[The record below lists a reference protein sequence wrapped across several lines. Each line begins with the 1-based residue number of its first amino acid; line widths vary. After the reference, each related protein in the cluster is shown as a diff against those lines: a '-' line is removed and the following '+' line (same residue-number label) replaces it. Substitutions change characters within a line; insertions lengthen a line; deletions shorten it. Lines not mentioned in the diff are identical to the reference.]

1 MPTIDPQTGASSGSI
16 YDPTLPSRIAR
27 GGAAL
32 AQQPPIATTEPGQGP
47 QYNPSFGS
55 DTSPNAA
62 SGLTAVPVTTGIN
75 APISPWGPQPDA
87 GAFRASFNAN
97 APGISSV
104 LGQAVKGNY
113 LNRYLGN
120 LDASGA
126 PYPMRGAA
134 RSAVATPAGVNRI
147 FSNLPDDTFN
157 GAGGGGNAVTTAQA
171 PASATP
177 QGWNLFAAIGQALGH
192 LLGYNAQGQPQGMTG
207 LIRNPVQTAPAQTA
221 ALRMPT
227 QLASRYQGRTLVG

>member
-1 MPTIDPQTGASSGSI
+1 MPLIDPQTGASSGSI
-16 YDPTLPSRIAR
+16 YDPTLPGRIAR

-32 AQQPPIATTEPGQGP
+32 VQQPTMASIDPGQGP
-47 QYNPSFGS
+47 QYNPSFGA

-62 SGLTAVPVTTGIN
+62 SGLAAVPVTSGIN
-75 APISPWGPQPDA
+75 APISPWGPQPDSS
-87 GAFRASFNAN
+87 AFRPS
-97 APGISSV
+97 P
-104 LGQAVKGNY
+104 LGSTLAQSVKGNY
-113 LNRYLGN
+113 LNRSLGN

-126 PYPMRGAA
+126 PYPMRP
-134 RSAVATPAGVNRI
+134 RQAVPLNQTPMPPVRPA
-147 FSNLPDDTFN
+147 NLNPAPT
-157 GAGGGGNAVTTAQA
+157 AVQTAQA
-171 PASATP
+171 PTSATP

-207 LIRNPVQTAPAQTA
+207 LIRNPVQTAPTQTA

>member
-32 AQQPPIATTEPGQGP
+32 AQQPPMASIDPGQGP
-47 QYNPSFGS
+47 QYNPSFGA

-75 APISPWGPQPDA
+75 APISPWGPQPA
-87 GAFRASFNAN
+87 TNFTPSFNAN
-97 APGISSV
+97 APGVSSV

-126 PYPMRGAA
+126 PYPMRS
-134 RSAVATPAGVNRI
+134 RQAVPLNQTPMPPVRPA
-147 FSNLPDDTFN
+147 NLNPAPT
-157 GAGGGGNAVTTAQA
+157 AVTTAQA
-171 PASATP
+171 PVSATP